1 MWQEISRFG
10 KKLVEYGLVE
20 SHFGNISIRTGDTML
35 ITRSGS
41 ALDEIDRDAVVEVG
55 IDRFSSM
62 DLIASSETIVHRAIY
77 MNTSALAIIHAHCP
91 YSVIESLIG
100 DSAIVPVDSEGIYFL
115 HEIPVVTGGI
125 GTSDL
130 AENAASLLREHKGV
144 IIHGHGTIATG
155 MILEEAYVVTSQIE
169 HSCMVK
175 YHVDLF
181 NLFSACKS
189 GGR

>member
-41 ALDEIDRDAVVEVG
+41 ALDEIDQDAVVEVG

-100 DSAIVPVDSEGIYFL
+100 GSAIVPVDSEGIYFL

-169 HSCMVK
+169 HSCRVK

-181 NLFSACKS
+181 NRFNECEK

>member
-41 ALDEIDRDAVVEVG
+41 ALDEIDQDAVVEVG
-55 IDRFSSM
+55 IERSSSM

-77 MNTSALAIIHAHCP
+77 RNTSALAIIHAHCP
-91 YSVIESLIG
+91 YAVIESLIG

-125 GTSDL
+125 GTPDL
-130 AENAASLLREHKGV
+130 AENASSLLREHKGV
-144 IIHGHGTIATG
+144 IIRGHGTIATG

-169 HSCMVK
+169 HSCLVK

-181 NLFSACKS
+181 NRFNECRM